1 MTFFFNTSNVNLY
14 FEQVNTNDEKNLQQ
28 ISKMKTI
35 VPSLSN
41 TNGDVLTTRK
51 ISFLPLFNHINNN
64 IDTNVN
70 KNIDDD
76 LLLLRKKKELNSFSK
91 ELKFNT
97 KQNEPTIIKPK
108 NVAKKPNILN
118 YIDVPTILKK
128 RFHEEC
134 NNNYIHHNR
143 RKKK

>member
-1 MTFFFNTSNVNLY
+1 MTFFFNTSNINLY
-14 FEQVNTNDEKNLQQ
+14 FEQVITNHEKNLQQ

-51 ISFLPLFNHINNN
+51 LSFLPSFNHINNN

-76 LLLLRKKKELNSFSK
+76 LLLLLRKKKALNSFSK

-108 NVAKKPNILN
+108 NVAKKPIL
-118 YIDVPTILKK
+118 YYMLAWKLRTI
-128 RFHEEC
+128 E
-134 NNNYIHHNR
+134 NNHQ
-143 RKKK
+143 KKKCPLHCLV